1 MPSQNA
7 DGRRIGR
14 LPQRIR
20 AAGRVLVVP
29 FVIVVFAMNVAGGP
43 SHGSI
48 TRPPASDAEIT
59 AFIADQVRDTGIPG
73 ASLAIVRDGQVS
85 TTAAFGTADSS
96 GRPMTADTP
105 FVIGSVSKPITA
117 TAVLQL
123 VDAGKIE
130 LDAPVQRYLPDFALP
145 RHRLPAIT
153 VRQLLD
159 QTSGLPP
166 AAGARPLMGP
176 VTDLASQVRAL
187 ADVAP
192 APAPGVTYAYSNAN
206 YLILGLL
213 VERVSGQP
221 YARYVEDHVFAPLA
235 MTHAS
240 ADRATGVANGLSQ
253 AHRLWFG
260 LPHEVTP
267 LDRPDLAPA
276 GFLMASASDL
286 GQFVAAQVDGGTLDG
301 QRILSASATAEMQQ
315 GVAAMGLGDPGR
327 YGLGWADGNLGDV
340 RMVGHVGSTTDM
352 ASAVFFSPEQRFG
365 VVLLLNGQSTLYE
378 LAHKPDLIGMAAFA
392 LLAGREPDGTIGFL
406 YPLRRGGR
414 PAPRLDR
421 LAPRPSCPADVSWRA
436 GPPRLF
442 GHLWLGVIVAV
453 WLDVI
458 IPSNCSSWYR
468 TCSPRRGD
476 GPDRSRAGALRL
488 RPAAP
493 RDRSHSRDRRRSGH
507 QGPLVSSRGA
517 HRRRHGR
524 IGCVDAQ
531 GSSATG
537 PPSPRPRRSGT
548 RGRGGRQ
555 SAPGLALAVGPD
567 RRRPEPRRISRTS
580 VRSCHRLGIPPTSPA

>member
-85 TTAAFGTADSS
+85 TTAAFGTADST

-130 LDAPVQRYLPDFALP
+130 LDAPVQRYLPDFALATP
-145 RHRLPAIT
+145 SAAAAIT

-166 AAGARPLMGP
+166 AAGARPLTGP

-192 APAPGVTYAYSNAN
+192 AAAPGVAYAYSNAN
-206 YLILGLL
+206 YLILGLI

-286 GQFVAAQVDGGTLDG
+286 GRFVAAQVDGGTLDG

-315 GVAAMGLGDPGR
+315 GVATMGLGDPGR
-327 YGLGWADGNLGDV
+327 YGLGWADGSLGDV

-406 YPLRRGGR
+406 YPAFDAAAILLLGWIAWRLVRTARRMHRGE
-414 PAPRLDR
+414 PVA
-421 LAPRPSCPADVSWRA
+421 
-436 GPPRLF
+436 PRLF

-453 WLDVI
+453 WLDAI
-458 IPSNCSSWYR
+458 IPFELFLLVPNLLAAPWTSLVR
-468 TCSPRRGD
+468 IDLGQVLF
-476 GPDRSRAGALRL
+476 GFALLRL
-488 RPAAP
+488 ATGVILAIAA
-493 RDRSHSRDRRRSGH
+493 
-507 QGPLVSSRGA
+507 
-517 HRRRHGR
+517 GR
-524 IGCVDAQ
+524 IIKARW
-531 GSSATG
+531 SA
-537 PPSPRPRRSGT
+537 RAARI
-548 RGRGGRQ
+548 GRVTAG
-555 SAPGLALAVGPD
+555 
-567 RRRPEPRRISRTS
+567 
-580 VRSCHRLGIPPTSPA
+580 